1 MIATLAS
8 WQKRIDLDVLEQ
20 FRDFLRVNMRLEA
33 RTVDETL
40 LNVKRFLRSS
50 GSMVSVESVKE
61 YLESYI
67 VKKPKTYNSQIT
79 SLRRF
84 IKDYLRA
91 PDVVMSFKMAAVD
104 EWHFNEN
111 LPSREQVKKGF
122 EGLRNTRA
130 RALYLFTASSGLRK
144 GEILNV
150 LKSQIDMK
158 TRSVIPKHFTRKKR
172 SGITFYNEEAAFW
185 LEKYLNE
192 RKDGSEKVF
201 PISDRAW
208 RRVWTRA
215 SKNAGVTITSKILR
229 AWFSTEMG
237 EIGVPDR
244 FIDVF
249 QGRAPRSVLA
259 KHYTG
264 KGKETLKR
272 VYDKAQ
278 LKVLA

>member
-8 WQKRIDLDVLEQ
+8 WQKSIDLDVLER

-40 LNVKRFLRSS
+40 LNVKRFLGNSQYI
-50 GSMVSVESVKE
+50 VSVETVKR

-67 VKKPKTYNSQIT
+67 AKKPKTYNSQIT

-84 IKDYLRA
+84 IKDFLRL

-111 LPSREQVKKGF
+111 LPSREQVRKGF
-122 EGLRNTRA
+122 EGLTTTRA
-130 RALYLFTASSGLRK
+130 KAIYLFTATTGLRK

-150 LKSQIDMK
+150 LKSQVNK
-158 TRSVIPKHFTRKKR
+158 ETRSVIPQHFTRKKR
-172 SGITFYNEEAAFW
+172 SGITFYNEETELW
-185 LEKYLNE
+185 LEKYLSE
-192 RKDGSEKVF
+192 RKDNSEKLF
-201 PISDRAW
+201 EISDRAW
-208 RRVWTRA
+208 RRIWVKA
-215 SKNAGVTITSKILR
+215 SKTVGVKITSKILR

-237 EIGVPDR
+237 ELGVPDR
-244 FIDVF
+244 FVDVF

-264 KGKETLKR
+264 KGLETLKR
-272 VYDKAQ
+272 IYEKAN
-278 LKVLA
+278 LGIF